1 MIGRPFQARPTAN
14 RAGGTNRGSAGV
26 GAGSLLAG
34 APCHTVAPVADA
46 PIRVMVADDEA
57 VIRDTLA
64 ELVASDPALELVGS
78 ARNADEAIAVA
89 EATHPD
95 VALVDVRM
103 PGGGG
108 MRVAEVVH
116 SSLPKTR
123 VLALT
128 VAADRTTVVHMLES
142 GAVGYLVKGTAP
154 TEIVASIVR
163 AARGQPSI
171 SPDVMT
177 GLVRGLAEQLH
188 REETES
194 IELQART
201 ALITAAMVGDGRSIV
216 YQPIVELEDHS
227 VVGMEALSR
236 FNLTESDWT
245 VDRWFAVAAKIG
257 LGAELELACART
269 ALSDLDMIPLDRFI
283 SVNLSH
289 RAAESEGFLELL
301 DAVEA
306 DRVVVE
312 LTEHEAVEDYDR
324 LMAAVAQVRDRGT
337 RVAIDDA
344 GAGFASL
351 RHILRI
357 EPDIIKLDISLTR
370 DVHAHRPQRALAAA
384 LVSFADELGMS
395 VIAEGVERQEEQ
407 DTLIE
412 LGVRLGQG
420 YFMGRPAPLRKPD

>member
-1 MIGRPFQARPTAN
+1 
-14 RAGGTNRGSAGV
+14 
-26 GAGSLLAG
+26 
-34 APCHTVAPVADA
+34 
-46 PIRVMVADDEA
+46 MVADDEA
-57 VIRDTLA
+57 VVRDTLA

-154 TEIVASIVR
+154 TEIVASILR

-177 GLVRGLAEQLH
+177 GLVKGLAEQLQ

-201 ALITAAMVGDGRSIV
+201 ALISAAMKGDGRSIV

-236 FNLTESDWT
+236 FNLTRFNLTESDWT
-245 VDRWFAVAAKIG
+245 VDRWFAVAAEIG

-269 ALSDLDMIPLDRFI
+269 ALSGLDMIPLDRFI

-289 RAAESEGFLELL
+289 RAAESERLLELL

-324 LMAAVAQVRDRGT
+324 LMAAVARVRDRGT

>member
-1 MIGRPFQARPTAN
+1 
-14 RAGGTNRGSAGV
+14 V
-26 GAGSLLAG
+26 AGSLLAG

-163 AARGQPSI
+163 AARGQPTI
-171 SPDVMT
+171 SPDVIT
-177 GLVRGLAEQLH
+177 GLVKGLAEQLQ

-194 IELQART
+194 FELQART
-201 ALITAAMVGDGRSIV
+201 SLITAAMEGDGRSIV

-236 FNLTESDWT
+236 FNDTESDWT
-245 VDRWFAVAAKIG
+245 VDRWFAVAAEIG

-289 RAAESEGFLELL
+289 RAAESEGLLELL

-312 LTEHEAVEDYDR
+312 LTEHEAIEDYDR
-324 LMAAVAQVRDRGT
+324 LMAAVARVRDRGT

-370 DVHAHRPQRALAAA
+370 DVDAHRPQRALAAA

-420 YFMGRPAPLRKPD
+420 YFMGRPAPLPKPN

>member
-1 MIGRPFQARPTAN
+1 
-14 RAGGTNRGSAGV
+14 
-26 GAGSLLAG
+26 LLAG

-177 GLVRGLAEQLH
+177 GLVKGLAEQLQ

-201 ALITAAMVGDGRSIV
+201 SLITAAMEGDGRSIV

-236 FNLTESDWT
+236 FNDTESDWT
-245 VDRWFAVAAKIG
+245 VDRWFAEAAEIG

-269 ALSDLDMIPLDRFI
+269 ALSDLDMIPFDRFI

-289 RAAESEGFLELL
+289 RAAESEGLLELL

-324 LMAAVAQVRDRGT
+324 LMAAVARVRDRGA

-370 DVHAHRPQRALAAA
+370 DVDAHRPQRALAAA

-420 YFMGRPAPLRKPD
+420 YFMGRPAPLPKPN

>member
-1 MIGRPFQARPTAN
+1 
-14 RAGGTNRGSAGV
+14 
-26 GAGSLLAG
+26 LLAR

-116 SSLPKTR
+116 SSLPMTR

-177 GLVRGLAEQLH
+177 GLVKGLAEQLQ

-201 ALITAAMVGDGRSIV
+201 ALITAAMEGDGRSIV

-227 VVGMEALSR
+227 VVGRS
-236 FNLTESDWT
+236 TGS
-245 VDRWFAVAAKIG
+245 
-257 LGAELELACART
+257 
-269 ALSDLDMIPLDRFI
+269 SP
-283 SVNLSH
+283 
-289 RAAESEGFLELL
+289 
-301 DAVEA
+301 
-306 DRVVVE
+306 
-312 LTEHEAVEDYDR
+312 
-324 LMAAVAQVRDRGT
+324 
-337 RVAIDDA
+337 
-344 GAGFASL
+344 
-351 RHILRI
+351 
-357 EPDIIKLDISLTR
+357 
-370 DVHAHRPQRALAAA
+370 
-384 LVSFADELGMS
+384 
-395 VIAEGVERQEEQ
+395 
-407 DTLIE
+407 
-412 LGVRLGQG
+412 
-420 YFMGRPAPLRKPD
+420 

>member
-1 MIGRPFQARPTAN
+1 M
-14 RAGGTNRGSAGV
+14 
-26 GAGSLLAG
+26 
-34 APCHTVAPVADA
+34 ADA

-108 MRVAEVVH
+108 MRVADVVH

-177 GLVRGLAEQLH
+177 GLVKGLAEQLQ
-188 REETES
+188 REESET

-201 ALITAAMVGDGRSIV
+201 ALITAAMEGDGRSIV

-236 FNLTESDWT
+236 FNDTESDWT
-245 VDRWFAVAAKIG
+245 VDRWFAVAAEIG
-257 LGAELELACART
+257 LGAEMELACARS
-269 ALSDLDMIPLDRFI
+269 ALSDLYMIPLDRFI
-283 SVNLSH
+283 CVNLSH
-289 RAAESEGFLELL
+289 RAAESEGLLELL
-301 DAVEA
+301 DAVDA

-324 LMAAVAQVRDRGT
+324 LMAAVARVRDRGA

-370 DVHAHRPQRALAAA
+370 DVDAHRPQRALAAA

-420 YFMGRPAPLRKPD
+420 

>member
-1 MIGRPFQARPTAN
+1 M
-14 RAGGTNRGSAGV
+14 
-26 GAGSLLAG
+26 LAG
-34 APCHTVAPVADA
+34 APCHTVPPVADA

-64 ELVASDPALELVGS
+64 ELVASDPALELVGA

-177 GLVRGLAEQLH
+177 GLVKGLAEQLQ
-188 REETES
+188 REETET

-201 ALITAAMVGDGRSIV
+201 ALITAAMEGDGRSIV

-236 FNLTESDWT
+236 FNDTESDWT
-245 VDRWFAVAAKIG
+245 VDRWFAVAAEIG

-269 ALSDLDMIPLDRFI
+269 AMSDLDMIPLDRFI

-289 RAAESEGFLELL
+289 RATESEGLLELL
-301 DAVEA
+301 DAVDA
-306 DRVVVE
+306 DRVVIE

-324 LMAAVAQVRDRGT
+324 LMAAVARVRDRGT

-370 DVHAHRPQRALAAA
+370 DVDAHRPQRALAAA

-420 YFMGRPAPLRKPD
+420 FFMGRPAPLPKPN

>member
-1 MIGRPFQARPTAN
+1 
-14 RAGGTNRGSAGV
+14 
-26 GAGSLLAG
+26 LLAG
-34 APCHTVAPVADA
+34 EPCHTVAPVADA

-177 GLVRGLAEQLH
+177 GLVKGLAEQLQ

-201 ALITAAMVGDGRSIV
+201 ALISAAMEGDGRSIV
-216 YQPIVELEDHS
+216 YQPIVELADHS

-245 VDRWFAVAAKIG
+245 VDRWFAVAAEIG

-269 ALSDLDMIPLDRFI
+269 ALSNLDMIPLDRFI

-289 RAAESEGFLELL
+289 RAAESEGLLELL

-324 LMAAVAQVRDRGT
+324 LMAAVARVRDRGT

-420 YFMGRPAPLRKPD
+420 HFMGRPAPLRKPD

>member
-1 MIGRPFQARPTAN
+1 MIGRRSRRGR
-14 RAGGTNRGSAGV
+14 RAIALAGPP
-26 GAGSLLAG
+26 AGSLLHG
-34 APCHTVAPVADA
+34 APCHTVAPVTDG
-46 PIRVMVADDEA
+46 PIRVMIADDEA
-57 VIRDTLA
+57 VLRDTLA
-64 ELVASDPALELVGS
+64 ELVASDAALELVGS
-78 ARNADEAIAVA
+78 ARDADEAIAVA
-89 EATHPD
+89 QATRPD

-108 MRVAEVVH
+108 IRVAEVVH
-116 SSLPKTR
+116 SSLPRTR

-128 VAADRTTVVHMLES
+128 VAADRTTVVRMLES
-142 GAVGYLVKGTAP
+142 GAVGYLVKGTSP
-154 TEIVASIVR
+154 TEIVGSIVR

-171 SPDVMT
+171 SPDVMS
-177 GLVRGLAEQLH
+177 GLVKGLAEQLE
-188 REETES
+188 REEIES
-194 IELQART
+194 SERLART
-201 ALITAAMVGDGRSIV
+201 ALITAAMEDDGRSIV
-216 YQPIVELEDHS
+216 YQPIVELEDHR

-236 FNLTESDWT
+236 FPDTGSGWT
-245 VDRWFAVAAKIG
+245 VDRWFAVATEVG

-269 ALSDLDMIPLDRFI
+269 ALADLGSIPRDRFV

-289 RAAESEGFLELL
+289 RAAESDAWIELL
-301 DAVEA
+301 DGVDA

-312 LTEHEAVEDYDR
+312 ITEHEAVEDYDR
-324 LMAAVAQVRDRGT
+324 LMAALGRVRDRGT

-357 EPDIIKLDISLTR
+357 EPDIIKLDVSLTR
-370 DVHAHRPQRALAAA
+370 DVHAHPPQRALAAA

-420 YFMGRPAPLRKPD
+420 YFMGRPAPLQESN

>member
-1 MIGRPFQARPTAN
+1 M
-14 RAGGTNRGSAGV
+14 
-26 GAGSLLAG
+26 LAG
-34 APCHTVAPVADA
+34 APCHTVPPVADA

-177 GLVRGLAEQLH
+177 GLVKGLAEQLQ
-188 REETES
+188 REETET

-201 ALITAAMVGDGRSIV
+201 ALITAAMEGDGRSIV

-236 FNLTESDWT
+236 FNDTESDWT
-245 VDRWFAVAAKIG
+245 VDRWFAVAAEIG

-269 ALSDLDMIPLDRFI
+269 AMSDLDMIPLDRFI

-289 RAAESEGFLELL
+289 RATESEGLLELL
-301 DAVEA
+301 DAVDA
-306 DRVVVE
+306 DRVVIE

-324 LMAAVAQVRDRGT
+324 LMAAVARVRDRGT

-370 DVHAHRPQRALAAA
+370 DVDAHRPQRALAAA

-420 YFMGRPAPLRKPD
+420 YFMGRPAPLPKPN